1 MAVPQTNYDQVN
13 SVTQKYFV
21 PKLIDNIFDS
31 DIILKK
37 AKSNGWYESHAGGT
51 EIVCPLNYA
60 LATASGSYSGS
71 QTLDTTDNDAIT
83 AAVFQW
89 KQYYASISI
98 TGRDEMINSG
108 TERIIDFVKSK
119 MKIAEKSLKDTL
131 GTDCYSGSSATSLV
145 GLDSAIVASGT
156 YAGISA
162 TNNSWWQGQVDS
174 STTTLSIAA
183 MRTQFTDATIDD
195 EAPTLGL
202 ATRTI
207 WNAYHALLQP
217 QERFTDQKTAD
228 GGFTNLLFCGM
239 PIVVTTKA
247 SAGDLYF
254 LNEKY
259 LHLWYHPERD
269 FTFTGFDKPTNQ
281 DVKVA
286 QILWFGALGSDNN
299 RKHARFTALTA

>member
-1 MAVPQTNYDQVN
+1 MPNPNTDYGQV
-13 SVTQKYFV
+13 SAVTQKYFV
-21 PKLIDNIFDS
+21 PKLVDNIFDS

-60 LATASGSYSGS
+60 QATAAGSYQGADVLS
-71 QTLDTTDNDAIT
+71 TTDNDVIS

-108 TERIIDFVKSK
+108 TERVIDFVKSK
-119 MKIAEKSLKDTL
+119 MKIAEKSLKDAL
-131 GTDCYSGSSATSLV
+131 GTDAYSGSSSTSLIGV
-145 GLDSAIVASGT
+145 NSAIATSGT
-156 YAGISA
+156 YAGISQ
-162 TNNSWWQGQVDS
+162 TNNSWWRGQVDS
-174 STTTLSIAA
+174 ATTTLTIPA
-183 MRTQFTDATIDD
+183 MRTLFTSCTIDD

-202 ATRTI
+202 ATRTVF
-207 WNAYHALLQP
+207 NLYHGLLQP
-217 QERFTDQKTAD
+217 QERFTDKNTAD
-228 GGFTNLLFCGM
+228 GGFTNLLFAGC

-247 SAGDLYF
+247 STGDLYF

-269 FTFTGFDKPTNQ
+269 FKFTGFDKPINQ
-281 DVKVA
+281 DVTVG
-286 QILWFGALGSDNN
+286 QILWMGALGSDNN
-299 RKHARFTALTA
+299 RKHGIFTGITA

>member
-1 MAVPQTNYDQVN
+1 MPTPNTDYGQV
-13 SVTQKYFV
+13 SAVTQKYFV
-21 PKLIDNIFDS
+21 PKLVDNIFDS

-60 LATASGSYSGS
+60 AATASGSYSGS

-131 GTDCYSGSSATSLV
+131 GTDMYSGSSSTSLV
-145 GLDSAIVASGT
+145 GLDSAIGT
-156 YAGISA
+156 SNTYGNISQSS
-162 TNNSWWQGQVDS
+162 NSWWRGQVDS
-174 STTTLSIAA
+174 STTTLTIPAI
-183 MRTQFTDATIDD
+183 RTLFTSATIDD

-207 WNAYHALLQP
+207 FNAYHNLLQP
-217 QERFTDQKTAD
+217 QERFTDSKTAD
-228 GGFTNLLFCGM
+228 GGFTNLLFAGC

-269 FTFTGFDKPTNQ
+269 FMFTGFDKPVNQ